1 MKLQRFGLALVS
13 CLIAGGI
20 SGEIALAQATKP
32 ANTAPTLHDVMTLV
46 VDPAA
51 NGVFQVASQAPKN
64 DAEWKTLQSQ
74 ALTLYEIS
82 KTLTT
87 PGRAK
92 DNKEWMQLAKA
103 LQSSSKTAFQAA
115 MKKDAK
121 VLGDLSDALYQ
132 TCADCHEKYIPK
144 K

>member
-1 MKLQRFGLALVS
+1 MKLQRLILALCS
-13 CLIAGGI
+13 CFVAAGI
-20 SGEIALAQATKP
+20 SGKIVFADAAKP
-32 ANTAPTLHDVMTLV
+32 ASSSPTLHDVMTLV

-92 DNKEWMQLAKA
+92 DQNQWAQYAKA
-103 LQSSSKTAFQAA
+103 LQASSKTAFQAA
-115 MKKDAK
+115 MKKDVK
-121 VLGDLSDALYQ
+121 ILSDLSDPLYM
-132 TCADCHEKYIPK
+132 TCSDCHEKYIPK